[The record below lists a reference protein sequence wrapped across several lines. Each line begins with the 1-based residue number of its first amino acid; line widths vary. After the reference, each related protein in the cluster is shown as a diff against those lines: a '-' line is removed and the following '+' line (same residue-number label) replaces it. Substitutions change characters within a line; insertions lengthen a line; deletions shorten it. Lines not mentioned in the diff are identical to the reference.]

1 MTKKLKHN
9 TLVVPSDE
17 VRSRGDGA
25 RRGFIRGSRACA
37 CAPYRR
43 VWPGPATAR
52 SGASCALAS
61 DDRPPRGRGAA
72 RRRMERRRP
81 RRHPNSARPGPRPT
95 RHCLAP
101 RVSCP
106 LPVPAPLHHPH
117 SPSPVPAHN
126 SSEPLTGAPL
136 CCGRR
141 IPIEVLRYGIG
152 AAVEAAYWDSRLLCG
167 LVTPPESPRAAREC
181 PPAPAR
187 KHHAQK
193 CSRARLG
200 KTRACSFGPRAKS
213 RADGWAPFHMPDSP
227 ESGLTSSSP
236 GVDSSRGVIPQAS
249 V

>member
-1 MTKKLKHN
+1 
-9 TLVVPSDE
+9 
-17 VRSRGDGA
+17 
-25 RRGFIRGSRACA
+25 
-37 CAPYRR
+37 
-43 VWPGPATAR
+43 
-52 SGASCALAS
+52 
-61 DDRPPRGRGAA
+61 
-72 RRRMERRRP
+72 MERRRP